1 MNNVYLGELK
11 YIYIYLNKMNSVD
24 FGYNLDNKVLVL
36 KIIQLNYTKQILS

>member
-1 MNNVYLGELK
+1 
-11 YIYIYLNKMNSVD
+11 MNSVD